1 MGVHD
6 MNNQQEVK
14 VQTGGPSEGTPHQR
28 DRCPRAT
35 EGAMEVIGAM
45 PFRTKVKCRK
55 ALVQGKLARSSE
67 AQNPTPMYGCIGNEM
82 ALKLVVLTH
91 GDLPGSARAVAPS
104 NARTKGP

>member
-1 MGVHD
+1 MHD

-82 ALKLVVLTH
+82 ALKLVVSYSWR
-91 GDLPGSARAVAPS
+91 SAGLRESGIPK
-104 NARTKGP
+104 NERTNG